1 MKEKRFS
8 IFQRITILVFALI
21 TLLGVLFVGLTY
33 YATNHYHLAST
44 QLLNKDVAANIA
56 QFASPYDG
64 TEINK
69 RRADSIFKNVMI
81 ISPSAEV
88 YFLDTTGNVL
98 DFYGPTKDI
107 KLWKVALKNI
117 DKYIASKGQEYIK
130 ALDPRDPAYPKIFS
144 AAEVRNGSKKYGYIY
159 VILGSN
165 EYRTVSDM
173 LFSSHVSNLAIK
185 AFCFII
191 IVSILF
197 SLLYIKR
204 IQKSFQ
210 SMIGVLEKFKNG
222 DYTARFAIKDNDELA
237 PVSLAFNKM
246 ADLLTYNINQLKL
259 SENERKDFIANISHD
274 LRTPL
279 SIARGYAETLQIKK
293 QDGSITF
300 REQDDFLQMILK
312 KTLQV
317 EHMVSHLF
325 EISKMQSPEFKIS
338 KEPFVLS
345 EIIQETVNTF
355 QLKAAAKN
363 EILKCTQCEYHVWIN
378 ADVNLMERVI
388 QNLVDNAVKYTP
400 ENGIIQVGLSVEDN
414 KLIFTIQNP
423 GLSLP
428 ADLLEWINTPVKN
441 DEQNIHLPGKS
452 GLGLAIVKKIL
463 YLHNASLKASSQNN
477 LNTFTFSMT
486 IYNRDPNV

>member
-1 MKEKRFS
+1 M
-8 IFQRITILVFALI
+8 
-21 TLLGVLFVGLTY
+21 GLTY
-33 YATNHYHLAST
+33 YATTHFHLAST
-44 QLLNKDVAANIA
+44 QLLNKDVAAHIVK
-56 QFASPYDG
+56 FASPYDG

-69 RRADSIFKNVMI
+69 RKADSVFKNAMI

-130 ALDPRDPAYPKIFS
+130 APDPRDPAYPKIFS
-144 AAEVRNGSKKYGYIY
+144 ASEVKNGTKKYGYIY

-204 IQKSFQ
+204 MQKSFQ
-210 SMIGVLEKFKNG
+210 SMIGVLEKFQNG
-222 DYTARFAIKDNDELA
+222 DYTARFAVKDNAELA

-246 ADLLTYNINQLKL
+246 ADLLTYNISQLKL
-259 SENERKDFIANISHD
+259 SEIERKDFIANISHD

-293 QDGSITF
+293 QDGSITDK
-300 REQDDFLQMILK
+300 EQDDYLQMILK

-317 EHMVSHLF
+317 EHMVTHLF
-325 EISKMQSPEFKIS
+325 EISKMQFPEFKIN

-345 EIIQETVNTF
+345 EIVQETVNTF

-363 EILKCTQCEYHVWIN
+363 EILKCAQCQYHVWIN
-378 ADVNLMERVI
+378 ADVSLMERVI
-388 QNLVDNAVKYTP
+388 QNLVDNAVKNTP
-400 ENGIIQVGLSVEDN
+400 ENGVIKVGLSVENN
-414 KLIFTIQNP
+414 KLIFTIENP
-423 GLSLP
+423 GTPLP
-428 ADLLEWINTPVKN
+428 AGLLDWINAPVN
-441 DEQNIHLPGKS
+441 DNEEYINLPGKS
-452 GLGLAIVKKIL
+452 GLGIAIVKKIL
-463 YLHNASLKASSQNN
+463 YLHNASLTAWTQNN

-486 IYNRDPNV
+486 IYNRDASV